1 MPINKPPLL
10 VCLKGGRLVSLID
23 IKPQHNPNNTKSR
36 YVVLYL
42 SSTSNHNDTG
52 VHTGIAVVVLYLSS
66 TSNHNTSAILRH
78 RSSSCVISFF
88 YIKPQR
94 RSCDPPS
101 RRRCVISFFYIKP
114 QPWFGCTK
122 NDGGCVISF
131 FYIKPQRELMKARLC
146 ESCVISF
153 FYIKPQRPTRNG
165 YSKTVV
171 LYLSSTSNHNNWIV
185 ILSHTCVVLY
195 LSSTS
200 NHNGTAAGK
209 TKQMLCYIF
218 LLHQTTTV
226 RNNPTQARCCVISF
240 FYIKPQLASHTKRR
254 TSVVLYLSSTSNHN
268 NAPVH
273 IEKSNVVLYLSSTSN
288 HNNRM
293 STIFL

>member
-1 MPINKPPLL
+1 M
-10 VCLKGGRLVSLID
+10 
-23 IKPQHNPNNTKSR
+23 
-36 YVVLYL
+36 LYL

-114 QPWFGCTK
+114 QQDNAEISIK
-122 NDGGCVISF
+122 VGCVISF
-131 FYIKPQRELMKARLC
+131 FYIKPQLYTLSFNVTF
-146 ESCVISF
+146 SCVISF
-153 FYIKPQRPTRNG
+153 FYIKPQLQRDTSPVFR
-165 YSKTVV
+165 VV
-171 LYLSSTSNHNNWIV
+171 LYLSSTSNHNRFRLAVKCN
-185 ILSHTCVVLY
+185 SVVLY

-218 LLHQTTTV
+218 LLHQTTT
-226 RNNPTQARCCVISF
+226 RQPYEKAHIRCVISF
-240 FYIKPQLASHTKRR
+240 FYIKPQQCTGSHRK
-254 TSVVLYLSSTSNHN
+254 
-268 NAPVH
+268 
-273 IEKSNVVLYLSSTSN
+273 I
-288 HNNRM
+288 
-293 STIFL
+293 